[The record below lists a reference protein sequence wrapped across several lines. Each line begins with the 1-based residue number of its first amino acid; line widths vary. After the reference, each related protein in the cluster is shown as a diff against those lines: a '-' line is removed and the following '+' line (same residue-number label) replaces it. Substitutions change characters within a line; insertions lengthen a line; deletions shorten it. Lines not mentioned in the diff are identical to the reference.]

1 MLQAAKATL
10 GERIWESLGPNSLL
24 TANFHLNYLH
34 LLVYNAI
41 LILF

>member
-1 MLQAAKATL
+1 MLQAAKASL
-10 GERIWESLGPNSLL
+10 GERIWESLAVDSKTNSKLQ
-24 TANFHLNYLH
+24 LNHLH